1 MIFKSSLVY
10 IIVAKGYKIQKKGG
24 RIVKKRL
31 ATICMGLCMTAG
43 LWNMQELV
51 GHAETVE
58 VPGYHKYTTTE
69 TEAIDEWFGIARGT
83 YLRGGICG
91 IKDAGRAKVSI
102 SATTNAH
109 SVCDSV
115 RVGLYLDESLDGGGS
130 FGTIGVYH
138 FEEENTSSCHGS
150 KADIK
155 VTSGRKYR
163 ARGGHS
169 VQEGS
174 VVETTTTG
182 SNALTAS

>member
-1 MIFKSSLVY
+1 MIFKNSLVY
-10 IIVAKGYKIQKKGG
+10 IIVVKGYRIQKKGG
-24 RIVKKRL
+24 RRVKKRL

-43 LWNMQELV
+43 LWNMQGLV

-58 VPGYHKYTTTE
+58 VPGYHRYTTTE

-83 YLRGGICG
+83 YLQGGICG

-109 SVCDSV
+109 SRCDYV
-115 RVGLYLDESLDGGGS
+115 KVGLYLDESLDGGGS

-138 FEEENTSSCHGS
+138 FTEQNAISCHGS
-150 KADIK
+150 KSDIR

-163 ARGGHS
+163 SRGVHT

-174 VVETTTTG
+174 KTETTDTCSGT
-182 SNALTAS
+182 LTAS

>member
-1 MIFKSSLVY
+1 MK
-10 IIVAKGYKIQKKGG
+10 
-24 RIVKKRL
+24 RRL

-43 LWNMQELV
+43 LWNMQGIV

-91 IKDAGRAKVSI
+91 IKDAGKAKVSI

-109 SVCDSV
+109 TRCDYV
-115 RVGLYLDESLDGGGS
+115 KVGLYLDESLDGGGS

-138 FEEENTSSCHGS
+138 FTEENATSCHGS
-150 KADIK
+150 KTDIK

-163 ARGGHS
+163 ARGVHT

-174 VVETTTTG
+174 TIETTDTG
-182 SNALTAS
+182 SDALMAS